1 VIFFKKSASGTK
13 KKYLKI
19 FMHICFKNNYRY
31 QLFLVIICALAMFLF
46 DLIERGIQ
54 LRYPFWSVWD
64 TTHGK
69 NAAYAMPVVGGACG
83 VLYTSYL
90 LFIVAKV
97 SFNLIKRKEHFV
109 GRLHAEGL
117 IIRFQEMVNLS
128 LKKCIRR
135 TKFFFKNDG
144 FSNKSLENSMKNG

>member
-1 VIFFKKSASGTK
+1 
-13 KKYLKI
+13 
-19 FMHICFKNNYRY
+19 MHICFKNNYRY

-128 LKKCIRR
+128 LKKMYSTNEI
-135 TKFFFKNDG
+135 FFQK
-144 FSNKSLENSMKNG
+144 